1 MGEEKNMKTDEG
13 KGKKE
18 KRMFYT
24 ELGVQ
29 VHIDNSIPLQQ

>member
-18 KRMFYT
+18 R
-24 ELGVQ
+24 EENVLHGVR
-29 VHIDNSIPLQQ
+29 STSSY